1 MNTTRIS
8 SSAAAIAV
16 TAFLSIGAAQ
26 AAMSPASPG
35 RASNVVPV
43 DCAVGFHIGPLGT
56 CVIGTDNP
64 PPGPP
69 PGAVIEHRATDE
81 GCQTKSVRRE
91 DAQGNSE
98 TRTATNC
105 P

>member
-1 MNTTRIS
+1 MNRQRITC
-8 SSAAAIAV
+8 SAAAIAL
-16 TAFLSIGAAQ
+16 AALMSAGAAQ
-26 AAMSPASPG
+26 AAMSPVHRYDAP
-35 RASNVVPV
+35 NLQNV
-43 DCAVGFHIGPLGT
+43 DCAVGFHLGPVGT

-81 GCQTKSVRRE
+81 GCQTRSVRRE
-91 DAQGNSE
+91 DSAGNSE